1 MYKNLTKEALLKLN
15 GKTLTEKEYFLD
27 LLNNPLI
34 TKHEFGLSSSY
45 KVTSHWVTI
54 DNETEILI
62 KVKREIKTLKV
73 VGGM

>member
-1 MYKNLTKEALLKLN
+1 MYKDLRKDGLLQLN

-34 TKHEFGLSSSY
+34 TKHESGTNSSY
-45 KVTSHWVTI
+45 KFTAHWVTI
-54 DNETEILI
+54 DEETEIFI
-62 KVKREIKTLKV
+62 KVKGEIETLKV

>member
-1 MYKNLTKEALLKLN
+1 MYKNLTKDGLLQLN

-34 TKHEFGLSSSY
+34 TKHEFGLSNSY

-54 DNETEILI
+54 DDEIEIFI
-62 KVKREIKTLKV
+62 KVKRRN
-73 VGGM
+73 

>member
-1 MYKNLTKEALLKLN
+1 MCENLTKDGLLQLN
-15 GKTLTEKEYFLD
+15 GETLTEKEYFLD

-62 KVKREIKTLKV
+62 KVNRKGE
-73 VGGM
+73 

>member
-1 MYKNLTKEALLKLN
+1 MYKNLTKDGLLQLN
-15 GKTLTEKEYFLD
+15 GETLTEKEYFLD

-54 DNETEILI
+54 DNETEILL
-62 KVKREIKTLKV
+62 KVKEKERRD
-73 VGGM
+73 